1 MGLIA
6 DIRAMKEVQRIK
18 NGSNASFSV
27 SSITNMII
35 NLSDASHTLSKDDYM
50 VFFALYWQKRC
61 RCLSHSLC
69 YVFCCYFN
77 YNRYFCDFPF
87 SKTR

>member
-18 NGSNASFSV
+18 HGGNASISV

-35 NLSDASHTLSKDDYM
+35 NLSGASHALSKDDYM
-50 VFFALYWQKRC
+50 VFFE
-61 RCLSHSLC
+61 LC
-69 YVFCCYFN
+69 
-77 YNRYFCDFPF
+77 
-87 SKTR
+87 

>member
-18 NGSNASFSV
+18 NGGNASISV

-35 NLSDASHTLSKDDYM
+35 NLSGASHTLSKDDYM
-50 VFFALYWQKRC
+50 VFFVGC
-61 RCLSHSLC
+61 
-69 YVFCCYFN
+69 
-77 YNRYFCDFPF
+77 
-87 SKTR
+87 

>member
-18 NGSNASFSV
+18 NGSNTSISV

-50 VFFALYWQKRC
+50 VFFGTPDWIRTSGL
-61 RCLSHSLC
+61 
-69 YVFCCYFN
+69 
-77 YNRYFCDFPF
+77 
-87 SKTR
+87 

>member
-18 NGSNASFSV
+18 NGGNASISV

-35 NLSDASHTLSKDDYM
+35 NLSGASHALSKDDYM
-50 VFFALYWQKRC
+50 VFFGAC
-61 RCLSHSLC
+61 
-69 YVFCCYFN
+69 
-77 YNRYFCDFPF
+77 
-87 SKTR
+87 